1 MDDTSI
7 LNGKKVLIVDDE
19 ADVLESLEEILSQCE
34 VVSASDFDTAQ
45 KLLDES
51 RYDVAILDIMG
62 VRGYELLEIAREKNI
77 PALMLTAHA
86 LSPDNLVK
94 SVRDGAHAFV
104 PKEKMTEIDTY
115 VAEILSAAGKG
126 RDAEKQ
132 GAWFARLRPY
142 FYKKFGYDWREKYED
157 FYLDIE
163 SINLIVV
170 PTDFSPYSCEAFV
183 WAAFLAKEFRSR
195 ILVLHVI
202 TEKDAE
208 NITKVPGNPWETVL
222 EKEDEQMIEDFSA
235 CLIGDFHKSMDK
247 ETLVEVGSPHEKIVE
262 VAEKKNASMIVMSTH
277 GRGGLSRVLM
287 GNVAEKVVRNAPCPV
302 FTVRPKSMETT
313 LS

>member
-1 MDDTSI
+1 
-7 LNGKKVLIVDDE
+7 VDDE
-19 ADVLESLEEILSQCE
+19 ADVLETLEEILSQCE

-62 VRGYELLEIAREKNI
+62 VRGYELLEIAREKDI

-142 FYKKFGYDWREKYED
+142 FYKKFGYDWREKYEE

-163 SINLIVV
+163 TIDLIVV

-183 WAAFLAKEFRSR
+183 WAAFLAKEFRAR

-202 TEKDAE
+202 TEKDAV

-287 GNVAEKVVRNAPCPV
+287 GSVAEKVVRNASCPV
-302 FTVRPKSMETT
+302 FTVRPKSMETP

>member
-1 MDDTSI
+1 MHDISA

-19 ADVLESLEEILSQCE
+19 SDVLETLEEILSPCAID
-34 VVSASDFDTAQ
+34 SALDFETAQ
-45 KLLDES
+45 KLLDEN

-62 VRGYELLEIAREKNI
+62 VRGYELLEIARKKEI

-104 PKEKMTEIDTY
+104 PKEKMAEIDTY
-115 VAEILSAAGKG
+115 VAEILSAAEKG
-126 RDAEKQ
+126 RNAEKQ

-142 FYKKFGYDWREKYED
+142 FYKKFGYDWRDKYED

-163 SINLIVV
+163 TIDLIVV

-183 WAAFLAKEFRSR
+183 WAAFLAKEFHAR

-202 TEKDAE
+202 TEKAAE
-208 NITKVPGNPWETVL
+208 EITKVPGNPWESVL
-222 EKEDEQMIEDFSA
+222 EREDEQMIEDFSA
-235 CLIGDFHKSMDK
+235 CLIGDFHKSMSK
-247 ETLVEVGSPHEKIVE
+247 ETLVELGSPM
-262 VAEKKNASMIVMSTH
+262 KKSLRWQKRKTPA
-277 GRGGLSRVLM
+277 
-287 GNVAEKVVRNAPCPV
+287 
-302 FTVRPKSMETT
+302 
-313 LS
+313 